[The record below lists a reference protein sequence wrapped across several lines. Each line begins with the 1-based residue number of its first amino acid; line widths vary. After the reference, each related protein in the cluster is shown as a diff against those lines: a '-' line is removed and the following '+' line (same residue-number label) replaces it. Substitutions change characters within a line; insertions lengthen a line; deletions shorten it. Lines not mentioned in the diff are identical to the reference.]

1 VIDPGTGHFRAD
13 TITRQGRG
21 IVAQDTLDLDL
32 SARLETDL
40 PRLRYTFRPTG
51 AAFGDT
57 VRVMGRDGLVA
68 IIVDPWSGVAR
79 AEPR

>member
-1 VIDPGTGHFRAD
+1 
-13 TITRQGRG
+13 
-21 IVAQDTLDLDL
+21 
-32 SARLETDL
+32 
-40 PRLRYTFRPTG
+40 
-51 AAFGDT
+51 